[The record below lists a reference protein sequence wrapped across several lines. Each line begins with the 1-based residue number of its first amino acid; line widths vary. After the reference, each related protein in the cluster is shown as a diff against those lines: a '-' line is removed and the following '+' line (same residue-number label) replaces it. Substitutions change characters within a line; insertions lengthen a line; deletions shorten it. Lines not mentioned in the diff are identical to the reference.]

1 MSVPLEIEVER
12 LDAMRRAGEDHVL
25 VDVREPWEMDLV
37 SIEGSVPIPMRT
49 IPDRIAEIPKD
60 KPVVVMCH
68 HGGRSAQVMMWLRQ
82 QGFDQATNL
91 SGGIDAWA
99 RRIDPDM
106 RTY

>member
-1 MSVPLEIEVER
+1 MSVPMEIEVER
-12 LDAMRRAGEDHVL
+12 LDAMRRSGEDHVL
-25 VDVREPWEMDLV
+25 LDVREPWETDLV
-37 SIEGSVPIPMRT
+37 AVEGSMPIPMRML
-49 IPDRIAEIPKD
+49 PGRVAELPRD

-68 HGGRSAQVMMWLRQ
+68 HGGRSAQVMMWLRE

>member
-12 LDAMRRAGEDHVL
+12 LDAMRRTGEDHVL
-25 VDVREPWEMDLV
+25 LDVREPWETELV
-37 SIEGSVPIPMRT
+37 SLDGSLTIPMRM
-49 IPDRIAEIPKD
+49 IPGRIADLPKD
-60 KPVVVMCH
+60 KPLVVMCH

-82 QGFDQATNL
+82 QGYDQATNL

>member
-1 MSVPLEIEVER
+1 MSVPMEIEVER
-12 LDAMRRAGEDHVL
+12 LDAMRRSGEDHVL
-25 VDVREPWEMDLV
+25 LDVREPWETDLV
-37 SIEGSVPIPMRT
+37 SVEGSMPIPMRML
-49 IPDRIAEIPKD
+49 PGRVAELPRD

-68 HGGRSAQVMMWLRQ
+68 HGGRSAQVMMWLRE